1 MEEVEFY
8 LEDLESK
15 FSKIDPTKYVLSYS
29 GGRDSHFLYWFIKER
44 LKEPR
49 IKIVG
54 VNTTMEHPE
63 ILQRIKDNCD
73 VVLRPVK
80 KPRDVKKE
88 KWDMRNTLGDLN
100 NHLFAQLERLS
111 DEDIKGE
118 ALKEE
123 LMRAE
128 AVSSVAQQIIA
139 NGALVL
145 KAQRMK
151 EDSYSADATIP
162 KMLEG

>member
-1 MEEVEFY
+1 
-8 LEDLESK
+8 
-15 FSKIDPTKYVLSYS
+15 
-29 GGRDSHFLYWFIKER
+29 
-44 LKEPR
+44 
-49 IKIVG
+49 
-54 VNTTMEHPE
+54 
-63 ILQRIKDNCD
+63 
-73 VVLRPVK
+73 
-80 KPRDVKKE
+80 
-88 KWDMRNTLGDLN
+88 MRNTLGDLN
-100 NHLFAQLERLS
+100 NHLFAQLERLN